1 MAEEREYWLPPY
13 WDASELFLERNTKMQ
28 TYFGT
33 NTAYLKFANTQNPTW
48 RERGGCVGR
57 HDRETRILRTVHGAT
72 GPGYNDQLEKK
83 LAPESSLKWVELKVT
98 GDCEGE

>member
-33 NTAYLKFANTQNPTW
+33 NTEYLKFANTQNSTW
-48 RERGGCVGR
+48 RERGWCAGR
-57 HDRETRILRTVHGAT
+57 NDRETRILRTVHGAT
-72 GPGYNDQLEKK
+72 GPGYHDQSEITCTGIISKC
-83 LAPESSLKWVELKVT
+83 VELKVT

>member
-48 RERGGCVGR
+48 RERGWCVGR
-57 HDRETRILRTVHGAT
+57 NDRETRILRTVHGAT
-72 GPGYNDQLEKK
+72 GPGYNDRLEKK